1 MSGFWAKLQTAMDR
15 TSVLRVMLVGED
27 PALAERVQQ
36 APSEP
41 DMLEL
46 VGVAC
51 SAAEAAAKAAEMRP
65 DVILLDIEAC
75 GLGAVARLT
84 SAGVAPVVAV
94 ANGEAAVRASAVR
107 AGARGVVRKDD
118 APDLIRKAL
127 RKVREGELWLDRGS
141 TAKLFEELLGG
152 ANGRL
157 PEGKIANL
165 TIRESD
171 IVRALLRHEG
181 ASSRELASTLRMSE
195 QTLRNHFSSI
205 YRKLGIPN
213 RVGLVAYAA
222 RHGLESA
229 G

>member
-1 MSGFWAKLQTAMDR
+1 MDR

-27 PALAERVQQ
+27 RLLAERLLQ
-36 APSEP
+36 AQSEP

-46 VGVAC
+46 VGVAG
-51 SAAEAAAKAAEMRP
+51 SAAEACARAAEMRP
-65 DVILLDIEAC
+65 DVILLDIDAC

-84 SAGVAPVVAV
+84 AQGVAPVLAV
-94 ANGEAAVRASAVR
+94 GPAGDATTRARAVR
-107 AGARGVVRKDD
+107 AGARGVVQKTD

-127 RKVREGELWLDRGS
+127 RKVCEGELWLDRTS

-152 ANGRL
+152 SEGQL

-181 ASSRELASTLRMSE
+181 ASSRELAGTLRMSE

-222 RHGLESA
+222 RNRLNGA
-229 G
+229 A

>member
-1 MSGFWAKLQTAMDR
+1 MNR
-15 TSVLRVMLVGED
+15 TEVTRVMLVGED
-27 PALAERVQQ
+27 PVLENALRQS
-36 APSEP
+36 APEP
-41 DMLEL
+41 DILEL

-51 SAAEAAAKAAEMRP
+51 SAAEAAAKTGEMQP

-75 GLGAVARLT
+75 GLGAVARMCAL
-84 SAGVAPVVAV
+84 GVAPVLAI
-94 ANGEAAVRASAVR
+94 GAAGDPSMRASAVR
-107 AGARGVVRKDD
+107 AGARGVVQKSD
-118 APDLIRKAL
+118 APAFIRKAL
-127 RKVREGELWLDRGS
+127 QKVREGELWLDRSS
-141 TAKLFEELLGG
+141 TARLFEELLGG
-152 ANGRL
+152 SGGGL

-181 ASSRELASTLRMSE
+181 ASSRELAQNLSMSE

-222 RHGLESA
+222 RHRLDGA

>member
-1 MSGFWAKLQTAMDR
+1 MNR
-15 TSVLRVMLVGED
+15 TEVTRVLLVGED
-27 PALAERVQQ
+27 PVLAEALRQS
-36 APSEP
+36 APQP
-41 DMLEL
+41 DLLEL

-51 SAAEAAAKAAEMRP
+51 NAAEAGEKVAEMRP

-75 GLGAVARLT
+75 GIGAVARMSSL
-84 SAGVAPVVAV
+84 GVAPVLAV
-94 ANGEAAVRASAVR
+94 GAAGDAQMRARAVR
-107 AGARGVVRKDD
+107 AGARGVVQKTD
-118 APDLIRKAL
+118 APALIRKAL
-127 RKVREGELWLDRGS
+127 QKVREGELWLDRSS

-152 ANGRL
+152 SGGGL
-157 PEGKIANL
+157 PDGKIANL

-181 ASSRELASTLRMSE
+181 ASSRELAQCLSMSE

-213 RVGLVAYAA
+213 RVGLVAYAS
-222 RHGLESA
+222 RQRFNGA

>member
-1 MSGFWAKLQTAMDR
+1 MNR
-15 TSVLRVMLVGED
+15 TEVTRVMLVGED
-27 PALAERVQQ
+27 PVLAEALRQS
-36 APSEP
+36 APAP

-51 SAAEAAAKAAEMRP
+51 NAAEASAKAAEMRP

-75 GLGAVARLT
+75 GLGAVARM
-84 SAGVAPVVAV
+84 SALGLAPVLAL
-94 ANGEAAVRASAVR
+94 GAAGDAAMRARAVR
-107 AGARGVVRKDD
+107 AGARGVVQKNDPP
-118 APDLIRKAL
+118 AFIRKAL
-127 RKVREGELWLDRGS
+127 QKVREGELWLDRSS

-152 ANGRL
+152 PGGGF
-157 PEGKIANL
+157 PDGKIANL

-181 ASSRELASTLRMSE
+181 ASSRELAQNLSMSE

-222 RHGLESA
+222 RHRFNGA

>member
-1 MSGFWAKLQTAMDR
+1 MNR
-15 TSVLRVMLVGED
+15 TEVIRVMLVGED
-27 PALAERVQQ
+27 PVLADALRRS
-36 APSEP
+36 APEP

-51 SAAEAAAKAAEMRP
+51 SAAEAAAKAADMRP

-75 GLGAVARLT
+75 GLGAVARM
-84 SAGVAPVVAV
+84 AAQGVAPVLAV
-94 ANGEAAVRASAVR
+94 GASGDAAMRAQSVR
-107 AGARGVVRKDD
+107 AGARGVVQKSDSP
-118 APDLIRKAL
+118 AFIRKAL
-127 RKVREGELWLDRGS
+127 QKVRQGELWLDRCS

-152 ANGRL
+152 PGGGL

-181 ASSRELASTLRMSE
+181 ASSRELAQNLSMSE

-222 RHGLESA
+222 RHRLA
-229 G
+229 GAG

>member
-1 MSGFWAKLQTAMDR
+1 MNR
-15 TSVLRVMLVGED
+15 TEVTRVMLIGED
-27 PALAERVQQ
+27 PVLAEALRQS
-36 APSEP
+36 APEP

-51 SAAEAAAKAAEMRP
+51 NAAEASANAANMRP

-75 GLGAVARLT
+75 GLGAVARM
-84 SAGVAPVVAV
+84 SAQGLAPVLAV
-94 ANGEAAVRASAVR
+94 GAASDASARAAAVR
-107 AGARGVVRKDD
+107 AGARGVVQKTDPP
-118 APDLIRKAL
+118 AFIRKAL
-127 RKVREGELWLDRGS
+127 QKVREGELWLDRSS

-152 ANGRL
+152 SGGGL
-157 PEGKIANL
+157 PEGKLANL

-181 ASSRELASTLRMSE
+181 ASSRELAQNLSMSE

-222 RHGLESA
+222 RHRLNGA